1 MGKRSNGG
9 ERPKQKT
16 KQETKQETKQSNGGR
31 QPERPGDE
39 KSSALASK
47 KRNPSLV
54 ARFVSE
60 YMLSKSAFVNFLL
73 RLNNVSREEVKWFK
87 VST

>member
-1 MGKRSNGG
+1 MAEDDPNNL
-9 ERPKQKT
+9 
-16 KQETKQETKQSNGGR
+16 ETKRVAHSC
-31 QPERPGDE
+31 
-39 KSSALASK
+39 LK

-54 ARFVSE
+54 ARFVSD